1 MNNPDKI
8 SKEKDAAK
16 PAPAPKRPA
25 VNSKLQILHEKRA
38 RAEGGGGPERLA
50 AQKASG
56 KLTARER
63 IDMLVDDDSFEEIDL
78 LVETRATEFGLDK
91 KYLAAD
97 GVVTGFARIGG
108 RPVCVYAQDFS
119 VVGGSLGLSHAMKI
133 CKAMDM
139 AITAGV
145 PVIGLCDSGGARI
158 QEGVESL
165 GGYAEIFYRNVEASG
180 YVPQISAI
188 LGPCAGGA
196 VYSPALTDFVFM
208 IDGTSHMFITGPEV
222 VKAATGEDCDFES
235 LGGADTHSKLSGV
248 THFVAGS
255 EQDCFRQIRELLDY
269 LPQNCREQPKTSMA
283 SDDPRR
289 ESDVLER
296 IGELEA
302 KKAYKIHDVIWEL
315 ADGHQFFEVHKAFAK
330 NIVVGFIRLDGES
343 IGVIA
348 NNPQVLSGALD
359 IDSSEKGARFINFC
373 DAFNIPLLT
382 LVDVPGYWPGLEQ
395 EHGGIIRRGAKLLYA
410 YCRASV
416 PKVTVVLRKAYGGA
430 YDVMSSKH
438 IRGDVNYAW
447 PCAEIAVMGPQGA
460 VNILYKAELKAA
472 KDPEKR
478 RAELIAEYVE
488 KFASPFQAA
497 KRGYVDE
504 VIEARK
510 TRPKIIRAFRFLK
523 GKKVSRLPKKHG
535 NIPL

>member
-1 MNNPDKI
+1 LSEKKERVSDG
-8 SKEKDAAK
+8 SKVQEL
-16 PAPAPKRPA
+16 RRRRI
-25 VNSKLQILHEKRA
+25 Q
-38 RAEGGGGPERLA
+38 AEAGGGPDRVA
-50 AQKASG
+50 AQKAAG
-56 KLTARER
+56 KLTARQR
-63 IDMLVDDDSFEEIDL
+63 IDLLVDDDSFEEVDL
-78 LVETRATEFGLDK
+78 LVQTRATEFGLDK
-91 KYLAAD
+91 KPLPAD
-97 GVVTGFARIGG
+97 GVVTGFARING
-108 RPVCVYAQDFS
+108 RPVCVYSQDFT
-119 VVGGSLGLSHAMKI
+119 VVGGSLGLTHAMKI
-133 CKAMDM
+133 CKVMDM

-180 YVPQISAI
+180 HVPQISAI

-196 VYSPALTDFVFM
+196 VYSPALTDFIFM
-208 IDGTSHMFITGPEV
+208 VDGVSHMFITGPEV
-222 VKAATGEDCDFES
+222 VKAATGETCDFES
-235 LGGADTHSKLSGV
+235 LGGSETHAKLSGV
-248 THFVAGS
+248 CQFTAGS
-255 EQDCFRQIRELLDY
+255 EQDCFRQIRELIDF
-269 LPQNCREQPKTSMA
+269 LPQNHREKPRPVMT
-283 SDDPRR
+283 SDDPDR
-289 ESDVLER
+289 ESDLLER

-302 KKAYKIHDVIWEL
+302 KKPYKIHDVIWEI
-315 ADGHQFFEVHKAFAK
+315 ADGHQFFEVHRSFAR

-343 IGVIA
+343 VGVVA

-359 IDSSEKGARFINFC
+359 IDASEKGARFINFC

-416 PKVTVVLRKAYGGA
+416 PKITVVLRKAYGGA

-438 IRGDVNYAW
+438 IRGDMNFAW

-460 VNILYKAELKAA
+460 VNILYKNELKAA

-478 RAELIAEYVE
+478 RAELVADYVE

-504 VIEARK
+504 VIEARR
-510 TRPKIIRAFRFLK
+510 TR
-523 GKKVSRLPKKHG
+523 G
-535 NIPL
+535 

>member
-1 MNNPDKI
+1 L
-8 SKEKDAAK
+8 SEKDK
-16 PAPAPKRPA
+16 KDRPLFGPKTQELLRRR
-25 VNSKLQILHEKRA
+25 EK
-38 RAEGGGGPERLA
+38 AEAGGGAERHA
-50 AQKASG
+50 AQKGQG
-56 KLTARER
+56 KMSARER
-63 IDMLVDDDSFEEIDL
+63 IDMLVDDDSFQEVDL
-78 LVETRATEFGLDK
+78 LVETRARDFGLDQ
-91 KYLAAD
+91 KYMAAD
-97 GVVTGFARIGG
+97 GVVTGLARVNG
-108 RPVCVYAQDFS
+108 RPVCVYAQDFT
-119 VVGGSLGLSHAMKI
+119 VVGGSLGLAHAMKI
-133 CKAMDM
+133 CKVMDM

-165 GGYAEIFYRNVEASG
+165 GGYAEIFYRNTQASG
-180 YVPQISAI
+180 HIPQISAI

-196 VYSPALTDFVFM
+196 VYSPALTDFIFM
-208 IDGTSHMFITGPEV
+208 VDGTSHMFITGPEV
-222 VKAATGEDCDFES
+222 VKAATGETCDFES
-235 LGGADTHSKLSGV
+235 LGGAETHSKLSGV
-248 THFVAGS
+248 AQFVAGS
-255 EQDCFRQIRELLDY
+255 EQDCFRQIRELLDF
-269 LPQNCREQPKTSMA
+269 LPQNHREAPKPVMT

-289 ESDVLER
+289 ESALLEK

-302 KKAYKIHDVIWEL
+302 KKPYKIHDVIWEI
-315 ADGHQFFEVHKAFAK
+315 ADGHQFFEVHRNFAR

-343 IGVIA
+343 VGVVA

-359 IDSSEKGARFINFC
+359 IDASEKAARFINFC

-438 IRGDVNYAW
+438 IRGDLNFAW

-478 RAELIAEYVE
+478 RAELVADYVE

-497 KRGYVDE
+497 KRGYIDE
-504 VIEARK
+504 VIEARL
-510 TRPKIIRAFRFLK
+510 TRPKVIRAFKFLK
-523 GKKVSRLPKKHG
+523 GKKTQKLPKKHG

>member
-1 MNNPDKI
+1 MANKN
-8 SKEKDAAK
+8 ER
-16 PAPAPKRPA
+16 PKVGA
-25 VNSKLQILHEKRA
+25 KLQELRDRRA
-38 RAEGGGGPERLA
+38 KAEGGGGPDKLA

-63 IDMLVDDDSFEEIDL
+63 LDLLVDDGSFEEIDQ

-97 GVVTGFARIGG
+97 GVVVGFARINS
-108 RPVCVYAQDFS
+108 RPVCVYSQDFS
-119 VVGGSLGLSHAMKI
+119 VVGGSLGLAHAMKI

-165 GGYAEIFYRNVEASG
+165 GGYAEIFYRNVQASG

-196 VYSPALTDFVFM
+196 VYSPALTDFIFM
-208 IDGTSHMFITGPEV
+208 VDGTSHMFITGPDV
-222 VKAATGEDCDFES
+222 VKAATGEECDFET
-235 LGGADTHSKLSGV
+235 LGGSETHAKRSGV
-248 THFVAGS
+248 CQFTAGS
-255 EQDCFRQIRELLDY
+255 EQDCFRQIRELLEY
-269 LPQNCREQPKTSMA
+269 LPQNCRETPKTSMA

-296 IGELEA
+296 IGELEP
-302 KKAYKIHDVIWEL
+302 KKAYNIHEVIWEIS
-315 ADGHQFFEVHKAFAK
+315 DGHQFFEVHKDFAR
-330 NIVVGFIRLDGES
+330 NIVCGFVRLDGES
-343 IGVIA
+343 VGVVA

-359 IDSSEKGARFINFC
+359 IDASEKGARFINFC

-395 EHGGIIRRGAKLLYA
+395 EHAGIIRRGAKLLYA

-447 PCAEIAVMGPQGA
+447 PSAEIAVMGPQGA
-460 VNILYKAELKAA
+460 VNILYKAELQSA

-478 RAELIAEYVE
+478 RAELVAEYVA

-497 KRGYVDE
+497 RHGYVDE
-504 VIEARK
+504 VIEARL
-510 TRPKIIRAFRFLK
+510 TRPKVIRALRFLK
-523 GKKVSRLPKKHG
+523 GKKVARLPKKHG

>member
-1 MNNPDKI
+1 LSDK
-8 SKEKDAAK
+8 KER
-16 PAPAPKRPA
+16 PLVGPKTQQLIDR
-25 VNSKLQILHEKRA
+25 RA
-38 RAEGGGGPERLA
+38 RAEAGGGPERLA
-50 AQKASG
+50 AQKAAG
-56 KLTARER
+56 KMTARER
-63 IDMLVDDDSFEEIDL
+63 LDALVDEDSFQEVDL
-78 LVETRATEFGLDK
+78 LVESRASDFGLDK
-91 KYLAAD
+91 KYMAAD
-97 GVVTGFARIGG
+97 GVVTGFARING

-119 VVGGSLGLSHAMKI
+119 VVGGSLGLAHAMKI
-133 CKAMDM
+133 CKVMDM

-165 GGYAEIFYRNVEASG
+165 GGYAEIFYRNTEASG
-180 YVPQISAI
+180 HIPQISAI

-208 IDGTSHMFITGPEV
+208 VDGTSHMFITGPEV
-222 VKAATGEDCDFES
+222 VKAATGETCDFES
-235 LGGADTHSKLSGV
+235 LGGAETHAKLSGV
-248 THFVAGS
+248 CHFTAGS
-255 EQDCFRQIRELLDY
+255 EHDCFRQIRELLDF
-269 LPQNCREQPKTSMA
+269 LPQNHREKPKTVMG

-289 ESDVLER
+289 ESDLLEQ
-296 IGELEA
+296 IGELDP
-302 KKAYKIHDVIWEL
+302 KKAYKIHDVIWEI
-315 ADGHQFFEVHKAFAK
+315 ADGHQFFEVQKGFAR
-330 NIVVGFIRLDGES
+330 NITVGFIRLDGES
-343 IGVIA
+343 VGVVA

-359 IDSSEKGARFINFC
+359 IDASEKAARFINFC

-395 EHGGIIRRGAKLLYA
+395 EHAGIIRRGAKLLYA
-410 YCRASV
+410 YCRATV

-438 IRGDVNYAW
+438 VRGDLNFAW

-472 KDPEKR
+472 ADPDKR
-478 RAELIAEYVE
+478 RAELVADYIE

-497 KRGYVDE
+497 KRGYIDE

-510 TRPKIIRAFRFLK
+510 TRAKVIRAFKFLK
-523 GKKVSRLPKKHG
+523 NKKTARLSKKHG

>member
-1 MNNPDKI
+1 MDKI
-8 SKEKDAAK
+8 EKKQKEKR
-16 PAPAPKRPA
+16 PLVSPKIQ
-25 VNSKLQILHEKRA
+25 VLHDKRA
-38 RAEGGGGPERLA
+38 KAEGGGGPEKLA
-50 AQKASG
+50 AQRASG
-56 KLTARER
+56 KMTARER
-63 IDMLVDDDSFEEIDL
+63 VDMLVDDDSFEEIDL

-119 VVGGSLGLSHAMKI
+119 VVGGSLGLAHAMKI

-196 VYSPALTDFVFM
+196 VYSPALTDFIFM
-208 IDGTSHMFITGPEV
+208 IDGTSHMFITGPDV
-222 VKAATGEDCDFES
+222 VKAATGETCDFES
-235 LGGADTHSKLSGV
+235 LGGADMHSKLSGV
-248 THFVAGS
+248 AHFVAGS
-255 EQDCFRQIRELLDY
+255 EQDCFRQIRELLDF
-269 LPQNCREQPKTSMA
+269 LPQNCREAPKAAMA

-289 ESDVLER
+289 ESEVLER

-302 KKAYKIHDVIWEL
+302 KKAYKIHEVIWEI
-315 ADGHQFFEVHKAFAK
+315 ADGHQFFEVHKAFAR
-330 NIVVGFIRLDGES
+330 NIVCGFVRLDGES
-343 IGVIA
+343 VGVIA

-359 IDSSEKGARFINFC
+359 IDASEKAARFINFC
-373 DAFNIPLLT
+373 DSFNIPLLT

-395 EHGGIIRRGAKLLYA
+395 EHAGIIRRGAKLLYA

-447 PCAEIAVMGPQGA
+447 PSAEIAVMGPQGA

-478 RAELIAEYVE
+478 RAELVQEYVD

-504 VIEARK
+504 VIEARM
-510 TRPKIIRAFRFLK
+510 TRSKVIRAFRFLK